1 MFLQDSHGCKRSESP
16 KNQRVSTML
25 VAQPHGSLRRKHLA
39 GLWEQRPP
47 PQPTFLKLG
56 WSPGPWGD
64 PAVKCGA
71 PGGASLAPF
80 GLEVWRVP

>member
-1 MFLQDSHGCKRSESP
+1 MFLQDSHGCKPSESP

-47 PQPTFLKLG
+47 PAHLPEAGLVPGALG
-56 WSPGPWGD
+56 GPRSEVWGSWGHLVG
-64 PAVKCGA
+64 PIRVR
-71 PGGASLAPF
+71 
-80 GLEVWRVP
+80 VWRVP